1 MLKVT
6 WHSRKSP
13 SRWSLFPNRTL
24 TDLDGEKKATL
35 HRNSSFMLLSGP
47 RGRCPHCAPRS
58 SANTEALLLDPPTI
72 APLLVLHHL
81 WGLTVPRE
89 GTGPCV
95 GTRRLSTRLY
105 CLLWHSGTR
114 ATIPSLCTRVLP
126 VLLLHSP
133 RGRQASATPLICLR
147 HSARRSDWTPVPG
160 LFLVNLYGSPGL
172 GLNVPSHQHVHKKT
186 GRNEIPA
193 PRKRPHASYANN
205 GRQLRGHFPTL
216 LTTLRQ
222 TNEKGGVLER
232 P

>member
-1 MLKVT
+1 MR
-6 WHSRKSP
+6 SYGSP
-13 SRWSLFPNRTL
+13 GRDRTL
-24 TDLDGEKKATL
+24 CWD
-35 HRNSSFMLLSGP
+35 
-47 RGRCPHCAPRS
+47 
-58 SANTEALLLDPPTI
+58 TEALDQALLLAVTLRHQGHNPF
-72 APLLVLHHL
+72 
-81 WGLTVPRE
+81 TVHTSATSPAS
-89 GTGPCV
+89 P
-95 GTRRLSTRLY
+95 LST
-105 CLLWHSGTR
+105 WAPGFSH
-114 ATIPSLCTRVLP
+114 PP
-126 VLLLHSP
+126 
-133 RGRQASATPLICLR
+133 ICLR